1 MIIATMIISKTG
13 QYYVVWSCTKIVTAL
28 SDPSQLLQMYP
39 ACESYLNRTNLE
51 EVAIVKANLDG
62 ASGAEAGAALGE
74 SFGMALWLS
83 VVIHAIG
90 VEVYVS
96 YLCMPLTENK

>member
-13 QYYVVWSCTKIVTAL
+13 QYYAVWSCAKIATAL
-28 SDPSQLLQMYP
+28 SDPSQLQQMYP
-39 ACESYLNRTNLE
+39 TCESYLSGSNSE
-51 EVAIVKANLDG
+51 EVAIVRANLNG
-62 ASGAEAGAALGE
+62 MSGAEAGAALGT

-96 YLCMPLTENK
+96 WS

>member
-13 QYYVVWSCTKIVTAL
+13 QYYVVWSCAKIATAL

-39 ACESYLNRTNLE
+39 TCEPYLNGTNLG

-62 ASGAEAGAALGE
+62 TSGAEAGAALGL

-96 YLCMPLTENK
+96 QLCVLLTNNK